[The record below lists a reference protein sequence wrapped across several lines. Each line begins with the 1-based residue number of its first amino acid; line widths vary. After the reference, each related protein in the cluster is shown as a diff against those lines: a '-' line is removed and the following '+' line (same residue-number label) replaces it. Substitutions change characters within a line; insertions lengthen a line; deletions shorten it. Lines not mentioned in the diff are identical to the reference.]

1 MKIDEL
7 SKDLVIKPEY
17 KNNIT
22 TDSKLHD
29 YISAKDFTSVF
40 NTMVEF
46 LKPCPSIR
54 RKFVK
59 SYTDQPDKCNS
70 KNVLLFS
77 VLKSSSGGADNHKWI
92 ARMPLQKNDNSVLI
106 YFPQS
111 VIIPNADNFRLENKR
126 LNEPNYHY
134 AILINVREF
143 IVNPEKFISID
154 KIKKRL

>member
-1 MKIDEL
+1 MNINEL
-7 SKDLVIKPEY
+7 LKDLVIKPEY
-17 KNNIT
+17 KEAIII
-22 TDSKLHD
+22 DSKLHD

-46 LKPCPSIR
+46 LKPCPPIR

-59 SYTDQPDKCNS
+59 GYGEQPDKCNS

-77 VLKSSSGGADNHKWI
+77 VLESSGDADNHKWI
-92 ARMPLQKNDNSVLI
+92 ARMPLKKNGNSVLI

-111 VIIPNADNFRLENKR
+111 IIIPNADNFRLENKR

-134 AILINVREF
+134 AILMNVREF
-143 IVNPEKFISID
+143 IDNPENFISID
-154 KIKKRL
+154 KIKERI

>member
-17 KNNIT
+17 KENVMA
-22 TDSKLHD
+22 DSKLHA
-29 YISAKDFTSVF
+29 YIDAGDFTSVF

-46 LKPCPSIR
+46 LKSCPSIR

-77 VLKSSSGGADNHKWI
+77 ALETDGEAKSHKWI
-92 ARMPLQKNDNSVLI
+92 ARMPLQKNGNSVLI

-111 VIIPNADNFRLENKR
+111 VIIPNANNFRLENKR

-134 AILINVREF
+134 AILINVRDF